1 MTKAPDTP
9 TTVKAA
15 LAALGLAPLKRFGQN
30 FLVDPRV
37 LDRVA
42 AAAEIG
48 RGDVVVEVGPGLG
61 GLTDRLT
68 ATGADVV
75 AVEIDHGLAAHVRRL
90 FADRP
95 NFALIERDVL
105 DGGRVLAPELHA
117 ALADRLV
124 GRPPG
129 AWTVAANLP
138 YGVTSPFLL
147 ALLDPPAGPPRR
159 TVVMVQSEVGD
170 VLVAKPGSD
179 AYSVLSLAASVYRR
193 TERLFDVGPE
203 AFYPRPDVDSCVV
216 ALVPRGEDAPPPG
229 PFMDF
234 ARGLF
239 QSRRKAIRSSLRRV
253 VPDRSAD
260 EAMAAIAAAGLDPT
274 ARVDGVE
281 PERIAALFR
290 ALFPAGTPSS

>member
-1 MTKAPDTP
+1 MNRAPDTP

-15 LAALGLAPLKRFGQN
+15 LAALALAPLKRFGQN

-42 AAAEIG
+42 GAADI
-48 RGDVVVEVGPGLG
+48 RPGDVVVEVGPGLG
-61 GLTDRLT
+61 GLTDRLI

-75 AVEIDHGLAAHVRRL
+75 AVEIDHGLAAHLRTL
-90 FADRP
+90 FTGRS
-95 NFALIERDVL
+95 NFELIERDVL

-117 ALADRLV
+117 ALRRRLD
-124 GRPPG
+124 GRPSC

-159 TVVMVQSEVGD
+159 TVVMVQAEVGD

-179 AYSVLSLAASVYRR
+179 AYSVLSLAATVYRR

-216 ALVPRGEDAPPPG
+216 ALVPLAGDAPPPG
-229 PFMDF
+229 PFLDF

-239 QSRRKAIRSSLRRV
+239 QSRRKALRSSLRRV
-253 VPDRSAD
+253 VPERSA
-260 EAMAAIAAAGLDPT
+260 EEVAAALTAAGLDPT

-290 ALFPAGTPSS
+290 ALFPA